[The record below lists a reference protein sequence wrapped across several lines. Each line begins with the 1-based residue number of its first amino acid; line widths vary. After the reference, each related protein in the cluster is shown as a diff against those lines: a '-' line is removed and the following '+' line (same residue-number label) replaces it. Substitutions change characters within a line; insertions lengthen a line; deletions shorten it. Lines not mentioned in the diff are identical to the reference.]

1 MQKTENS
8 VHKKV
13 EKGGNMVFSR
23 LAKNCMNIV
32 LPPGCAVCG
41 VRIPSR
47 EDGSICEGCA
57 SGIRQLVPPFCRIC
71 GIEVFE
77 ADGHNPLCG
86 ECLKNPPPFAI
97 ARSVVRYEQQVRQ
110 LVHKLKYGSELS
122 VIPGLSEL
130 IKNYDLAEFVDI
142 DCVVVVPLHLRRLR
156 LRGLNQAVVLAR
168 LFFADRPA
176 LLKPDWLVRIRNT
189 VPQTE
194 LGRAARKKNLRGA
207 FQARATSDFQGAR
220 VCLVDDVF
228 TTGTTVTECS
238 RVILESGATQ
248 VRVLTLAR
256 VIVPRSGRRW

>member
-1 MQKTENS
+1 
-8 VHKKV
+8 
-13 EKGGNMVFSR
+13 MVFSR
-23 LAKNCMNIV
+23 LAKDCMDIV

-41 VRIPSR
+41 VRIPSS
-47 EDGSICEGCA
+47 EYGSFCDGCG

-71 GIEVFE
+71 GMEVFE

-86 ECLKNPPPFAI
+86 ECLKNPPPFSI
-97 ARSVVRYEQQVRQ
+97 ARSVVRYERQVQQ

-130 IKNYDLAEFVDI
+130 IKNYDMAEFADI
-142 DCVVVVPLHLRRLR
+142 DCIVVVPLHLRRLR
-156 LRGLNQAVVLAR
+156 RRGLNQAAVLAR

-176 LLKPDWLVRIRNT
+176 LLNPDWLVRTRNT

-194 LGRAARKKNLRGA
+194 LGRAARKNNLKGA

-238 RVILESGATQ
+238 RVIMKSGAIE
-248 VRVLTLAR
+248 VRVITLAR
-256 VIVPRSGRRW
+256 VIVPRSGRSL